1 MIDAGF
7 KLTAVETRKLDEF
20 KNTAAYGTYLK
31 SIKSS
36 PAYSAMV
43 REYVKNI
50 DIKDDIVRLQSDGY
64 LPDSVSPD
72 TLNTLFKQSISR
84 MAINIVADTVILLE
98 LEQKR
103 VDDVIH
109 NITSDA
115 DIIYLLGTADEKYY
129 KEAEK
134 LLEEGKLEKDT
145 VAYRGLVNWYKIR
158 ENLPKKGKSILENK
172 SEELITKP
180 TTSSKKAN
188 SGSSRKFDLD
198 SLDIEL

>member
-7 KLTAVETRKLDEF
+7 KLTATETRKLDEF

-36 PAYSAMV
+36 PIYSAIV

-50 DIKDDIVRLQSDGY
+50 DIKEDVVRLQSDGY
-64 LPDSVSPD
+64 LPDSISPD

-84 MAINIVADTVILLE
+84 MAINIVADTAILLE
-98 LEQKR
+98 LENKR

-109 NITSDA
+109 EITSDA
-115 DIIYLLGTADEKYY
+115 DVIYLLGTADEKYY

-134 LLEEGKLEKDT
+134 LLEAGKLEKDT
-145 VAYRGLVNWYKIR
+145 VAYRGLVNWYKIK
-158 ENLPKKGKSILENK
+158 ENLPKKGKSVLENK
-172 SEELITKP
+172 AEEIIVRP
-180 TTSSKKAN
+180 TPDKKETDKTSKLD
-188 SGSSRKFDLD
+188 FD